1 VGHPNRVIA
10 ETPFLLSIAALSASL
25 AGLAG
30 LVAAL
35 RRGEGLGTTDRF
47 RLHQIVEFCFAN
59 IILAIGI
66 IPLVSITGSAEASLR
81 IGGAVAFAYV
91 MLNGL
96 ILLRRLRRMEIP
108 LTRSALAVVVG
119 IDVVVIVTS
128 AAAALTG
135 AVGAYEALLVA
146 LLARPMLAFL
156 FVLSSFEAE
165 KRPSPLP

>member
-1 VGHPNRVIA
+1 MIV

-35 RRGEGLGTTDRF
+35 RRGEGLSATDRF

-59 IILAIGI
+59 IILAVSI
-66 IPLVSITGSAEASLR
+66 IPLASITGSTETSLR

-91 MLNGL
+91 ILNGL
-96 ILLRRLRRMEIP
+96 ILLRRLRRAEIP
-108 LTRSALAVVVG
+108 LSRGALAAVLAINIAVL
-119 IDVVVIVTS
+119 VTS

-135 AVGAYEALLVA
+135 AAGAYEALLVA
-146 LLARPMLAFL
+146 LLIRPMLAFL
-156 FVLSSFEAE
+156 FVLSSFESE
-165 KRPSPLP
+165 GRPPQST

>member
-1 VGHPNRVIA
+1 MRHPERVIV

-35 RRGEGLGTTDRF
+35 RRGTGMSPSDTF

-59 IILAIGI
+59 IILAVSM
-66 IPLVSITGSAEASLR
+66 IPLVSITGSTETSVR
-81 IGGAVAFAYV
+81 IGGTIAMAYIV
-91 MLNGL
+91 LNGF
-96 ILLRRLRRMEIP
+96 ILLRRLRRMEIT
-108 LTRSALAVVVG
+108 LSTRALVPVIVINVVVLVAAG
-119 IDVVVIVTS
+119 
-128 AAAALTG
+128 AAALTG
-135 AVGAYEALLVA
+135 AVGAYEVLLIA

-165 KRPSPLP
+165 SRPTQT

>member
-1 VGHPNRVIA
+1 MRHANRVIA

-35 RRGEGLGTTDRF
+35 RRGEGLSATDRF

-66 IPLVSITGSAEASLR
+66 IPLVSLTGSAETSLR
-81 IGGAVAFAYV
+81 IGGAVAFAYIIV
-91 MLNGL
+91 NGL

-108 LTRSALAVVVG
+108 LSQAALLTVIGINVAVLVAA
-119 IDVVVIVTS
+119 

-135 AVGAYEALLVA
+135 AAGAYEALLLG
-146 LLARPMLAFL
+146 LLVRPMLAFL

-165 KRPSPLP
+165 GRPPRP